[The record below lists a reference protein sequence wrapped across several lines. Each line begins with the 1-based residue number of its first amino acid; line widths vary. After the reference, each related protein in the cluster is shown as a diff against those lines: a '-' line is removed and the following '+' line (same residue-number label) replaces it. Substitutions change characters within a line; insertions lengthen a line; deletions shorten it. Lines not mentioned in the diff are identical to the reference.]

1 MFLRALAKDLYRSQ
15 KKVESLEQELLAA
28 ESAAEQERLKGLLIQ
43 AKAEMEQIRK
53 MLEGRKEQS
62 RASLYKPKSRF

>member
-15 KKVESLEQELLAA
+15 KKVESLDQELLAA
-28 ESAAEQERLKGLLIQ
+28 ESSAEQERLKGLLIQ